1 MLIVIA
7 KKLPPAVRGKMKA
20 WFVEPKANVF
30 ISSVSDNLA
39 LRVASS
45 LMDYCDDDSGIFIA
59 ASTKNFPGYK
69 IFQKG
74 AGVVNIVNMSG
85 IQLVKE

>member
-20 WFVEPKANVF
+20 WFIEPKANVF
-30 ISSVSDNLA
+30 ISSVSDDLA
-39 LRVASS
+39 LRVATN
-45 LMDYCDDDSGIFIA
+45 LLNYCDEESGIFIA
-59 ASTKNFPGYK
+59 ASTKKIPGYK

-74 AGVVNIVNMSG
+74 ADVVNIVTVSG